1 MRTMPKLCVGIVFAS
16 LGASLSNAE
25 AADEPP
31 PATTAPAGDCELS
44 PPDEA
49 SPPSADHSLTETLA
63 PCDGVLAP
71 PPMGDRDMTITP
83 PPVGDMPVIEPDEV
97 PIQPAYPE

>member
-31 PATTAPAGDCELS
+31 PATTAPPATANCLHRTKHRRLQ
-44 PPDEA
+44 P
-49 SPPSADHSLTETLA
+49 
-63 PCDGVLAP
+63 
-71 PPMGDRDMTITP
+71 TIP
-83 PPVGDMPVIEPDEV
+83 
-97 PIQPAYPE
+97 